1 MFGYVV
7 ANRDALSE
15 AQFARYKGAYC
26 GLCRTLKERHGSLCR
41 LSLTYDMVFL
51 QLLLG
56 SLYEPEEQDGTEHC
70 MVHPVKAHDYWTS
83 ELTDYAADM
92 SIALAYCK
100 QLDDWHDERKKRSLL
115 ASKVLASHYREV
127 QARYPG
133 QCRELET
140 QLAALTEI
148 EQAGLPDP
156 DAAAN
161 CFGRL
166 MGSLFVWKQDRW
178 SDILYTMGCALGRF
192 IYIMDACMDLE
203 EDLAHGRYNPM
214 TGRDKAEF
222 LPILTMLIGDC
233 ALEFEKLPLVQDLD
247 ILRNILYSGVWTR
260 YQMAQQKNEEEKGN
274 VIP

>member
-7 ANRDALSE
+7 ANREALSE

-26 GLCRTLKERHGSLCR
+26 GLCRVLKQRHGSLYR
-41 LSLTYDMVFL
+41 MVLTYDMVFL

-56 SLYEPEEQDGTEHC
+56 SLYEPEEQRGTERC
-70 MVHPVKAHDYWTS
+70 IVHPIKQHDYWTT

-100 QLDDWHDERKKRSLL
+100 QLDDWHDEGKKRSLA
-115 ASKVLASHYREV
+115 ASKLLASHYREV
-127 QARYPG
+127 QRRYPE
-133 QCRELET
+133 QCREMET

-148 EQAGLPDP
+148 EQAGFPAP

-166 MGSLFVWKQDRW
+166 MGSLFVRQQDRW
-178 SDILYTMGCALGRF
+178 SDILYEMGCALGRF

-203 EDLAHGRYNPM
+203 DDRAH
-214 TGRDKAEF
+214 D
-222 LPILTMLIGDC
+222 
-233 ALEFEKLPLVQDLD
+233 
-247 ILRNILYSGVWTR
+247 
-260 YQMAQQKNEEEKGN
+260 
-274 VIP
+274 